1 MLCLRRAS
9 RANRGTVGK
18 QTEVTAKA
26 RLEEC
31 SHLPISARRWALARR
46 STGARRADR
55 SRAAR
60 HRTRFTGA
68 DQIGNQGVA
77 SLPSPLPDH
86 ALQQRAVRDAVEVA
100 VLGAEGDGGVAE
112 LLDGALDAVYRDLVA
127 NLHIFLNVAAGGY
140 VA

>member
-9 RANRGTVGK
+9 RAK
-18 QTEVTAKA
+18 EVTARA

-31 SHLPISARRWALARR
+31 SHLPISVRRWALARR

-60 HRTRFTGA
+60 YRTRFTGG
-68 DQIGNQGVA
+68 DRIGNQGVA

-86 ALQQRAVRDAVEVA
+86 ALQQCAVRDAVEVA
-100 VLGAEGDGGVAE
+100 VLGAEGAGGVAA

-127 NLHIFLNVAAGGY
+127 NLHIFLNVATGGY